1 MLNEWQLLRWNHKSV
16 KLNKNT
22 KKMNCF
28 SSKSVIHIIY
38 NEPVEMM
45 KRGEGNIVGG
55 ILLTTESY
63 MIIFNILKT
72 VNLEKQ

>member
-1 MLNEWQLLRWNHKSV
+1 MATTVGSRSNWTKY
-16 KLNKNT
+16 

-28 SSKSVIHIIY
+28 SSSSITHVIY
-38 NEPVEMM
+38 NEIINMM

-63 MIIFNILKT
+63 MTITKILKT
-72 VNLEKQ
+72 INLKKQ